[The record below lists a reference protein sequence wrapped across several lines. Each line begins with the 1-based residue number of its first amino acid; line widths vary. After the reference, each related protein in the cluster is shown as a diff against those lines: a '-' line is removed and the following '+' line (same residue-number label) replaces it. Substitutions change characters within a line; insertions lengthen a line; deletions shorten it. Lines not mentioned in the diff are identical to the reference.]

1 MKRTFQK
8 GFTLIELMIVVAIIG
23 ILAAV
28 ALPAYSD
35 YMKKAKISEIVLAL
49 SAFKNPIQ
57 EYLTTNAHLPTVSE
71 LGASGTSKY
80 VKTIAYTPTG
90 NTGAGTS
97 ASDTDTATLTA
108 TAQNIGSGVDNATL
122 TLVGTVSASSLTLA
136 WVCGTNATIPN
147 QYLSA
152 SCKRT

>member
-1 MKRTFQK
+1 MKRTLQK

-35 YMKKAKISEIVLAL
+35 YMKKAKISELVLAL

-80 VKTIAYTPTG
+80 VKSIVYAPTG
-90 NTGAGTS
+90 DTAAGAT
-97 ASDTDTATLTA
+97 ATDADTATLTA
-108 TAQNIGSGVDNATL
+108 KAQNIGSDVNEQTL

-152 SCKRT
+152 ACKRT